1 MFKFSL
7 LQLKEN
13 LFWETQNKDY
23 YKAELEK
30 AINGKSDSIE
40 VKIEIDDLKRK
51 LESKTLQNDELQL
64 QVKKY
69 HIVQIQFRKIVT
81 SQTFFVHLVMSD
93 HAIAAW
99 LDFEKRLAPYRLP
112 TYPYKDTVLKK
123 ILALGFMVLK

>member
-64 QVKKY
+64 QVKRY

-99 LDFEKRLAPYRLP
+99 LDFEKRLAPYKLP
-112 TYPYKDTVLKK
+112 AYPFC
-123 ILALGFMVLK
+123 LGHTRIRS

>member
-64 QVKKY
+64 QVKRY

-99 LDFEKRLAPYRLP
+99 LDFYKLP
-112 TYPYKDTVLKK
+112 AYPFC
-123 ILALGFMVLK
+123 LGHTRIRS

>member
-64 QVKKY
+64 QVKRY

-99 LDFEKRLAPYRLP
+99 LDFEKRLAPYKLP
-112 TYPYKDTVLKK
+112 TYKDTALKK
-123 ILALGFMVLK
+123 MLTLGFMVLK